1 MAVRM
6 KGSSV
11 VKTHAWH
18 CGIAESIQLGDLEQT
33 LLLELRFAWLEM
45 GAVVIPPLEFSE
57 VW

>member
-1 MAVRM
+1 MN
-6 KGSSV
+6 GSGV

-45 GAVVIPPLEFSE
+45 GVVVIPPLEFSE

>member
-1 MAVRM
+1 MN
-6 KGSSV
+6 GSGV

-33 LLLELRFAWLEM
+33 LLELRFAWLEM
-45 GAVVIPPLEFSE
+45 GVVVIPPLEFSE